1 MDRDD
6 DDDVPSLVVVFSLTM
21 CSANTY
27 MRECC
32 LLEMKH
38 LGLETENRRSKAYR
52 FRGTIDELE

>member
-6 DDDVPSLVVVFSLTM
+6 NDVPPLVVVFSLTM
-21 CSANTY
+21 CSAKTY

-52 FRGTIDELE
+52 FIGMFDELE

>member
-6 DDDVPSLVVVFSLTM
+6 NDVPPLVVVFSLTM

-38 LGLETENRRSKAYR
+38 LDLETENRRSKAYR
-52 FRGTIDELE
+52 FRGTFD

>member
-6 DDDVPSLVVVFSLTM
+6 NDVPPLVVVFSLTM

-52 FRGTIDELE
+52 FRGTFDELE